1 MCFDECCGHLNGL
14 LEARGVRL
22 GALAVV
28 EWITQAIHP
37 PGAPLQI
44 ERYTVTLDLDA
55 VIHIGVRSDRLSN
68 SGSSGRKCDRSEQ
81 LGRVAGLDPDDD
93 ALSAKQSVIA
103 YSSTSESEP
112 VLQHGMFLAL
122 ASAVEQVLSSR
133 SVGGAR
139 ETRWRPTGA
148 MASFTVLRQPHSGWL
163 SSRWL
168 RGAGM
173 LMLFQGG
180 AFLLL
185 AARIVHCNSERS
197 ANVST
202 TLA

>member
-1 MCFDECCGHLNGL
+1 MARPRTSDKSAPCPSALREHS
-14 LEARGVRL
+14 LER
-22 GALAVV
+22 
-28 EWITQAIHP
+28 
-37 PGAPLQI
+37 
-44 ERYTVTLDLDA
+44 
-55 VIHIGVRSDRLSN
+55 DRVLV
-68 SGSSGRKCDRSEQ
+68 D
-81 LGRVAGLDPDDD
+81 
-93 ALSAKQSVIA
+93 
-103 YSSTSESEP
+103 SESEP

-139 ETRWRPTGA
+139 ESRWRPTSA
-148 MASFTVLRQPHSGWL
+148 MASFTVLRQRHSGWL

-168 RGAGM
+168 RAAEM

-185 AARIVHCNSERS
+185 AARIVHRNSERS